1 MLPSYPVIPPQNPS
15 DLHGGGW
22 LVGFTSIASATARR
36 RRVATRG
43 FETLFDALGILV
55 LDECDRL
62 LAEESADA
70 GLTERTGGADGRHAV
85 HVLGLLALLWT
96 I

>member
-1 MLPSYPVIPPQNPS
+1 M
-15 DLHGGGW
+15 
-22 LVGFTSIASATARR
+22 
-36 RRVATRG
+36 
-43 FETLFDALGILV
+43 